1 MKTFTKVIPYIK
13 QNFKRILFGIFLL
26 ILIDLAQLIIPKI
39 IQHAIDG
46 IGKVGFTKTNLLY
59 AGLAILLIALFM
71 TLMRYFWRLF
81 ILGSAWFVDRN
92 VRQDYFEHLMSLS
105 ANFFNHSKTGDL
117 MAYAINDLRA
127 IRMLVGFG
135 FVIGVDII
143 LLTIASLAFMIQINL
158 RLTLLSIIPLPFL
171 TIIIIVFGKKIHK
184 RFDKVQKTFA
194 TMSGKVQ
201 ESISGIRVV
210 KAFVQEDSELQ
221 KISESAY
228 DYVKENISLVRIQ
241 GMFHPSFMLIIGL
254 SMMIVMVFGG
264 EATMVGEIT
273 IGEFIAFFQY
283 LGMFVWP
290 MIAIGWV
297 VNLYQRGTASL
308 NRINKIF
315 DEKPEIVDEA
325 EVDHSIKELRGTIEY
340 KDLSFSYDEKSPLIF
355 DDISFKVN
363 AGKTLAIVGRTGSG
377 KSTVI
382 DLLTRVYNPE
392 KNSIYIDDKEIYS
405 IPLQILRENIVMVPQ
420 EIFLFSQTLRDN
432 IILGKPNASE
442 EEIIRVTKQAQ
453 VYDDIL
459 DFRNGFDTMV
469 GERGVTLSGGQ
480 KQRIAIARAILTN
493 PNILILDDSL
503 SAVDTKTEKN
513 ILDHLITLRR
523 GKTTII
529 IAHRI
534 SSLQH
539 SDNIIVL
546 DDKKIVEQG
555 THEELLEAKGIYQII
570 YEKQQLEEKISTT
583 NTGDEGK

>member
-325 EVDHSIKELRGTIEY
+325 EVDHSIKELKGTIEY
-340 KDLSFSYDEKSPLIF
+340 RNLSFSYDDKSPLIF

>member
-392 KNSIYIDDKEIYS
+392 KNSIYIDDKEIYN

>member
-59 AGLAILLIALFM
+59 AGLAILLIALLM

-392 KNSIYIDDKEIYS
+392 KNSIYIDDKEIYN